1 MADTRE
7 EKVAKMAALRAEVEE
22 LTKTFNE
29 ANQSGNV
36 DAANRADLATEEKV
50 NEYTSIA
57 RDVCFDDCKNS
68 GDPMMAA
75 VRQLTFAT
83 IATKDT
89 KDGDDKV
96 PVREVIDKNRPINL
110 LKLDKYCGGIG
121 VDKKWPH
128 IAQKVNCLLTMRT
141 CKELGI
147 DYKTVADSYNMSQIA
162 KDIDMGK
169 TPTSNTQIL
178 KLMTSL
184 ITAMIGGEYKP
195 TSHDVAYLLQVYA
208 RKQNGKALTLV
219 CSNHKY
225 FVGYMAEVAY
235 RIVHGFQYE
244 VSYKTKKDDA

>member
-1 MADTRE
+1 MADIRE
-7 EKVAKMAALRAEVEE
+7 EKVAKMAALRSEVEE
-22 LTKTFNE
+22 ITKSFNAAMQE
-29 ANQSGNV
+29 GKMDIVAQLGNQ
-36 DAANRADLATEEKV
+36 TEEKV

-57 RDVCFDDCKNS
+57 REVCFEDCKNT

-75 VRQLTFAT
+75 VRTFDT
-83 IATKDT
+83 IAVKD
-89 KDGDDKV
+89 KKEGDDKV
-96 PVREVIDKNRPINL
+96 PVREVIEKAKPIDL

-121 VDKKWPH
+121 VDKTWPH
-128 IAQKVNCLLTMRT
+128 IAQKINCLLTMRT

-147 DYKTVADSYNMSQIA
+147 DYKTVADNYNMSKLA
-162 KDIDMGK
+162 AEIDMGK

-178 KLMTSL
+178 KLMNTL
-184 ITAMIGGEYKP
+184 ISAMIGADYKA

-208 RKQNGKALTLV
+208 RKQSGKALTLV

-244 VSYKTKKDDA
+244 VSYKTKKEGA